1 MPLISPLNI
10 GDRLL
15 RCFNSGGNWNNTTYG
30 LASFNGNN
38 ARSNANGNIGFRSDL
53 SKEIAVVRSW
63 GLAGSLP
70 VQAVK
75 IKEPITLLSGKKNK
89 LPTPA
94 FRLRHGA

>member
-15 RCFNSGGNWNNTTYG
+15 RCFYSGGNWNNTTYG

-53 SKEIAVVRSW
+53 SK
-63 GLAGSLP
+63 
-70 VQAVK
+70 
-75 IKEPITLLSGKKNK
+75 
-89 LPTPA
+89 
-94 FRLRHGA
+94 